1 MSKEKQDKLSQSAIF
16 ARSATSDEMLQLLY
30 VSRQMAKEHDLARL
44 LSIITTT
51 ARKLLQADRATLFV
65 VDEANNELW
74 SMVTEKLEIREIR
87 VPIVEKSI
95 AGSVAVT
102 GEIVNIKNV
111 YQDSRFDS
119 SWDKKTGY
127 LTKSML
133 AMPLLNLENSVI
145 GVLQIINKENKASP
159 HFESRDVYLGETLC
173 GQAAIA
179 LDNAMLYQEREAF
192 IQSMIDILSA
202 TIDARDPITAG
213 HSKRVTELAVKM
225 GKEMGLGREE
235 QRILE
240 IAGGLHDVGKIG
252 IRDDVLFKP
261 GKLDENEYDHIKS
274 HAQLTLDILERIKFS
289 KDLKDVV
296 EIAATHH
303 EKLDGSGYPRGLSEE
318 AIPLGGKIL
327 AVADIYD
334 ALSAWDRPYKP
345 ALPKEKVFSI
355 LEEGRGKQLDGRCID
370 ALKKIVG

>member
-1 MSKEKQDKLSQSAIF
+1 
-16 ARSATSDEMLQLLY
+16 
-30 VSRQMAKEHDLARL
+30 
-44 LSIITTT
+44 
-51 ARKLLQADRATLFV
+51 
-65 VDEANNELW
+65 
-74 SMVTEKLEIREIR
+74 
-87 VPIVEKSI
+87 
-95 AGSVAVT
+95 
-102 GEIVNIKNV
+102 
-111 YQDSRFDS
+111 
-119 SWDKKTGY
+119 
-127 LTKSML
+127 
-133 AMPLLNLENSVI
+133 
-145 GVLQIINKENKASP
+145 
-159 HFESRDVYLGETLC
+159 
-173 GQAAIA
+173 
-179 LDNAMLYQEREAF
+179 
-192 IQSMIDILSA
+192 MIDILSA

>member
-179 LDNAMLYQEREAF
+179 LDNAML
-192 IQSMIDILSA
+192 
-202 TIDARDPITAG
+202 
-213 HSKRVTELAVKM
+213 
-225 GKEMGLGREE
+225 
-235 QRILE
+235 
-240 IAGGLHDVGKIG
+240 
-252 IRDDVLFKP
+252 
-261 GKLDENEYDHIKS
+261 
-274 HAQLTLDILERIKFS
+274 
-289 KDLKDVV
+289 
-296 EIAATHH
+296 
-303 EKLDGSGYPRGLSEE
+303 
-318 AIPLGGKIL
+318 
-327 AVADIYD
+327 
-334 ALSAWDRPYKP
+334 
-345 ALPKEKVFSI
+345 
-355 LEEGRGKQLDGRCID
+355 
-370 ALKKIVG
+370 